1 MSRSARSSPVSS
13 AKKAP
18 RDEAEIRSIALATEA
33 AFERVRTA
41 RERLETSRRAKSMP
55 NTPVM
60 SEFRR
65 LGDVWEDRAMQETLR
80 GDAGATRLN
89 FSDIAEDKD
98 EAQPS
103 TSEYRRQEG
112 IEKSTKERAWTRDGE
127 AEGCRDEDEK
137 SVQVER
143 GKLARETQRVSMTL
157 PMRDEKVSALLIQAA
172 HSCRKLEVVEA
183 DEEDEVGEEIG
194 EVSTQN
200 VDVSSQQAAQ
210 REKEKRVSERIALK
224 NADLLKPPDFYR
236 NSAHSSAV
244 SLDASAKDRSVDTS
258 TTDDSCSLM

>member
-1 MSRSARSSPVSS
+1 MSS

-41 RERLETSRRAKSMP
+41 RERLETFRRAKSMP

-65 LGDVWEDRAMQETLR
+65 LGEDREMQETPR
-80 GDAGATRLN
+80 GDAGATRLD
-89 FSDIAEDKD
+89 FSDVAEDKD

-103 TSEYRRQEG
+103 TSECRRQEG
-112 IEKSTKERAWTRDGE
+112 VEKSTKESAWTRDGE
-127 AEGCRDEDEK
+127 AEGCRDEEEK

-143 GKLARETQRVSMTL
+143 GELARETQRVSMTL

-183 DEEDEVGEEIG
+183 DEEDEVGDEIG
-194 EVSTQN
+194 EVGTQN

-224 NADLLKPPDFYR
+224 NADLLKSPEFYR

-244 SLDASAKDRSVDTS
+244 SLDASAKGRSVDTS